1 MRIRAHEVAAYVAD
15 LHNIPMR
22 GFYGVRRT
30 VAVARPRQIAM
41 YCIRTLCPHMSLPR
55 IGLMMGNRDHTT
67 ILHGVRKIE
76 ALIETDAEIADT
88 VDRVLYR
95 FIRTTNP
102 ASEPIEGAI
111 AWQALCQNY
120 GQAMRA
126 AA

>member
-22 GFYGVRRT
+22 GFYGPQRT
-30 VAVARPRQIAM
+30 RTIARARQVAM
-41 YCIRTLCPHMSLPR
+41 YCIRSLCPHMSLPA
-55 IGLMMGNRDHTT
+55 IGRMMGNRDHTT
-67 ILHGVRKIE
+67 ILHGVRNIE
-76 ALIETDAEIADT
+76 ALIETDATVADA
-88 VDRVLYR
+88 VDRVLFR
-95 FIRTTNP
+95 FMGTTNP
-102 ASEPIEGAI
+102 ATAPIDGAI